1 MSGWIC
7 GFLLVYYSVNTVMT
21 TFNKSRTAR
30 KPWINSNKQFRHLRL
45 STRRKTTDWD
55 EFHHTMQSLILNTR
69 DPVYRE
75 HLRKLYQ
82 KVDKLSEPVL

>member
-1 MSGWIC
+1 
-7 GFLLVYYSVNTVMT
+7 MT

-55 EFHHTMQSLILNTR
+55 EFHQTMQSLILNTR

-82 KVDKLSEPVL
+82 KIPVDTAPEPVL